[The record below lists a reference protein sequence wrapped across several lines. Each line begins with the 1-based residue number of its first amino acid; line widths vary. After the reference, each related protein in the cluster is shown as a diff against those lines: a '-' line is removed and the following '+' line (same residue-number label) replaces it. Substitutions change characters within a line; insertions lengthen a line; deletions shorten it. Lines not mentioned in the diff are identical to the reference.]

1 MLSVSL
7 PATEPFIPFSARLW
21 RALPRGADPL
31 SPAPSPEGRFH
42 HSGQRAIYLSPSPQ
56 AAERATARKAGG
68 AGLQLHSYSVTLH
81 RLADLRR
88 TEIRMALCLT
98 GAEAS
103 RPWRSERIAGR
114 PASSW
119 RASDAARAA
128 GCDGLIWTVRN
139 APHLWHLVVLDPSG
153 ACLLP
158 LADGQ
163 S

>member
-1 MLSVSL
+1 M

-21 RALPRGADPL
+21 RALPKGADPL

-42 HSGQRAIYLSPSPQ
+42 HSGQQAIYLSPSPQ
-56 AAERATARKAGG
+56 AAGRATARKAGG
-68 AGLQLHSYSVTLH
+68 ADLHLQSYLVRLH
-81 RLADLRR
+81 RLADLRHADVCQ
-88 TEIRMALCLT
+88 ALGLT
-98 GAEAS
+98 GSEAS

-139 APHLWHLVVLDPSG
+139 APHLWHLVVFTSEDERLTLISTEP
-153 ACLLP
+153 P
-158 LADGQ
+158 
-163 S
+163 

>member
-7 PATEPFIPFSARLW
+7 PGIKPFTPFSARLW
-21 RALPRGADPL
+21 RALPKGADPL

-56 AAERATARKAGG
+56 AARRATARKAGG
-68 AGLQLHSYSVTLH
+68 ADLLLQSYSVTLH
-81 RLADLRR
+81 HLADLRR
-88 TEIRMALCLT
+88 AEVCEALGLT
-98 GAEAS
+98 GHEAS

-119 RASDAARAA
+119 CASDAARAA

-139 APHLWHLVVLDPSG
+139 APHLWHLVVFDLSG

-163 S
+163 G